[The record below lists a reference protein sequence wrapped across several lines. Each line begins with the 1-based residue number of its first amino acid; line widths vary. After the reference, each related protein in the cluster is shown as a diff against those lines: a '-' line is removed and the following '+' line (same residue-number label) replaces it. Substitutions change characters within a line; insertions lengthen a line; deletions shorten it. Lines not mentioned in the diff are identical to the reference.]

1 MRIHNTAFYVNF
13 KSPCH
18 LHLFMISP
26 LELSQL
32 GQQLS
37 TAKLPTAV
45 RQELHNSMEEA
56 KSGGKIIH
64 YVRTFLPANKCT
76 VPQLRIYG
84 IL

>member
-1 MRIHNTAFYVNF
+1 MPPPFG
-13 KSPCH
+13 
-18 LHLFMISP
+18 ISP

-56 KSGGKIIH
+56 KSGGRVLFFQQIN
-64 YVRTFLPANKCT
+64 VQ
-76 VPQLRIYG
+76 VPLLWCVDTLYCKFGLIKG
-84 IL
+84 IDQ

>member
-1 MRIHNTAFYVNF
+1 
-13 KSPCH
+13 
-18 LHLFMISP
+18 MISP

-56 KSGGKIIH
+56 KSGGRIIH
-64 YVRTFLPANKCT
+64 YLLFFQQVNVQYRYFGA
-76 VPQLRIYG
+76 
-84 IL
+84 